1 MFQIGDQVMYG
12 IHGVCSITQVEERT
26 VDRKKLQYFVLEP
39 AEQPGAKFYIPMH
52 NEAALSK
59 LRPIIS
65 REALVEILES
75 DEVQQDAWIEDEN
88 QRKQHYR
95 ELIVSGD
102 RASLVRMVRTLHQHK
117 RNQAAAGRKFHLCD
131 ENFLRDAEKLLGSEF
146 ALVLDMPQDAVSGYV
161 RTVLKDE

>member
-1 MFQIGDQVMYG
+1 MFQVGDQVMYG
-12 IHGVCSITQVEERT
+12 VHGVCSITQVEERT
-26 VDRKKLQYFVLEP
+26 IDRKKLQYFVLEP
-39 AEQPGAKFYIPMH
+39 TEQPGAKYYIPMH

-75 DEVQQDAWIEDEN
+75 DEVHRDAWIADEN

-95 ELIVSGD
+95 ELITSGD
-102 RASLVRMVRTLHQHK
+102 RVSLVRMVRTLPQHK

-131 ENFLRDAEKLLGSEF
+131 ENFLHDAERLLGSEF
-146 ALVLDMPQDAVSGYV
+146 ALVLDMPQEEVGGYV
-161 RTVLKDE
+161 RTILKEE